1 MRFHTPDASK
11 GGKVQNLNAFDEAV
25 QLQLKGI
32 GGEPLAGSGFEGEPP
47 EPEFAAD
54 LREEE

>member
-1 MRFHTPDASK
+1 M
-11 GGKVQNLNAFDEAV
+11 QNLNAFDEAV